1 MNPFKFLLFTF
12 GFYLSLVLIFGGGKD
27 PTPEPIPTQTRIT
40 VQIVPLTD
48 EQMADRDAEIAQ
60 QMAEENA
67 SIYDEPAEPS
77 TTLPQ
82 LAQIDSDTKCQQW
95 LPLAVEMG
103 WPNETE
109 VLETLGFLMWREARC
124 DPNACSPSD
133 SGRPCADYGILQGNW
148 YAHHEWWAQ
157 MGLTPEDM
165 FDPAINL
172 HWAGLLYNGREAK
185 NQCGWQPWRLSC

>member
-1 MNPFKFLLFTF
+1 MNPFKFLILTF
-12 GFYLSLVLIFGGGKD
+12 GFYLSLVLVFGGGDD
-27 PTPEPIPTQTRIT
+27 PTPEPIPTHPRIT

-48 EQMADRDAEIAQ
+48 EQIADRDAEIAR

-67 SIYDEPAEPS
+67 SIYDEPSEPS

-82 LAQIDSDTKCQQW
+82 LAQIDPNTKCQQW

-109 VLETLGFLMWREARC
+109 VLETLGFVMWREARC
-124 DPNACSPSD
+124 QPDACSPSD
-133 SGRPCADYGILQGNW
+133 SGRPCADYGITQGNY
-148 YAHHEWWAQ
+148 YAHHKWWAE
-157 MGLTPEDM
+157 MGLTASDM

-172 HWAGLLYNGREAK
+172 HWAGLLYKGREAK
-185 NQCGWQPWRLSC
+185 GQCGWQPWRLSC